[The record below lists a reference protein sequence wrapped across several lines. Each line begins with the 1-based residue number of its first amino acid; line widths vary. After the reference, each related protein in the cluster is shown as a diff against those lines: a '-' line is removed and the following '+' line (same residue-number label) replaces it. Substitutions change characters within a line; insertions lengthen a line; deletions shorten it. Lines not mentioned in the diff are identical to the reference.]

1 MCAHVCVCVCMCE
14 CVCVHVHVRVVCVCV
29 CLCSER
35 VHFPPKQALGQKENG
50 REDSSDE
57 EPVSPSSDIITNGH
71 AMPTSNEP
79 TSNQD
84 TPENN
89 QAGKQCDKEANRE
102 PLGTNKSIGTVN
114 GEPLNVERSVESSM
128 DIEGTVEV
136 VTSVRVQTSNG
147 VGDEGEGG
155 RGGEGEE
162 EEEKG
167 GVRRS
172 SAEVAIA
179 EVKTALTVTLVRD
192 NTVEVHDS
200 DTESDG
206 MCTCVCVCVCVCTC
220 VCVCVR
226 VHACA
231 CVCMRVHVRVY
242 SSAV

>member
-1 MCAHVCVCVCMCE
+1 MCACACACCVCVCVC
-14 CVCVHVHVRVVCVCV
+14 VCAYVQRESIF
-29 CLCSER
+29 L
-35 VHFPPKQALGQKENG
+35 PKQALGQKENG
-50 REDSSDE
+50 QEDSSDE

-71 AMPTSNEP
+71 ATPTSNEP

-102 PLGTNKSIGTVN
+102 PLGTNKSVGTVN

-162 EEEKG
+162 EEEKKG

-220 VCVCVR
+220 VCVCVC
-226 VHACA
+226 ACA
-231 CVCMRVHVRVY
+231 CMRVHVCVY